1 LGHLLRRAFYDRS
14 REKGYILPVSFK
26 QKWISYQQKEA
37 RGWRYYPQYGNDLAQ
52 AYRLYTLALAGS
64 PDLSSMN
71 RMRETQGISNESKL
85 RLALA
90 HALAGQ
96 KSAGE
101 LLLAKT
107 NIDEDKRPNYYDYYY
122 GSPERNRAMT
132 LEPWCCLAKNS
143 AHLHSYQLA
152 KSPIVPEWMSTQ
164 TTAYSLYAMSKF
176 AKSNGSKGI
185 EVQYQGW
192 EIGDHFDGQNLRR
205 PNLEPESRKQF
216 GKKTPKAIQFM
227 FVCSTQVFYR
237 LGKNRRYKV
246 IWRLRL
252 YLKTAKDK
260 SLKLAK

>member
-71 RMRETQGISNESKL
+71 RMRETQGISTKANCDW
-85 RLALA
+85 RWRT
-90 HALAGQ
+90 AGQ

-101 LLLAKT
+101 MLLAKT

-132 LEPWCCLAKNS
+132 LETLVILGKKQEAFRM
-143 AHLHSYQLA
+143 AIQLA
-152 KSPIVPEWMSTQ
+152 KKISSRMDEYTDHGLQFVCHVEIC
-164 TTAYSLYAMSKF
+164 
-176 AKSNGSKGI
+176 KSIGSKGI
-185 EVQYQGW
+185 GCSMPRME
-192 EIGDHFDGQNLRR
+192 NRR
-205 PNLEPESRKQF
+205 PFRRPKPSPTEP
-216 GKKTPKAIQFM
+216 
-227 FVCSTQVFYR
+227 
-237 LGKNRRYKV
+237 
-246 IWRLRL
+246 
-252 YLKTAKDK
+252 
-260 SLKLAK
+260 